1 MTKITRIL
9 VRFRIT
15 LVSGLINKVVLV
27 AMANKDD
34 DTMRFSKKDGDQE
47 YDQYEEDDK
56 NQNQDHLGVRAEL
69 VDKVVSVARH
79 IVF

>member
-1 MTKITRIL
+1 MTKITKIL
-9 VRFRIT
+9 VRIRIT

-47 YDQYEEDDK
+47 YDQYDEDDK
-56 NQNQDHLGVRAEL
+56 DQDHLGVRAEL